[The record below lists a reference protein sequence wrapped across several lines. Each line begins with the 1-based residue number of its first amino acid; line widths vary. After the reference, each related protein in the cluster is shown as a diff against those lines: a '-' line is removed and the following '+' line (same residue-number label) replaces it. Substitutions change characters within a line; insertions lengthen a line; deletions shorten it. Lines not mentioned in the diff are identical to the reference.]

1 MMIQHDETRP
11 IAETAGPLVFN
22 VQKFSIHDGPG
33 IRTTIFFKGCPLRCP
48 WCHNPESQ
56 CFTAETMV
64 DKNGKKEVMGKHYSL
79 EELVDKAAQDIIF
92 YERSG
97 GGVTLSGGEVMA
109 QDMDYIEALMKAL
122 DAEGIRV
129 GIDTS
134 GAVPYERF
142 ERILPYADFF
152 LYDIKIFNN
161 AKHKQYIGVDNSL
174 ILANAKHLSDAG
186 AALYLRLIM
195 IDGVNTDMEKDIK
208 PLIQWLT
215 TNHIQAKKVH
225 LLPYHTLGKDK
236 YTELGR
242 EATLFNVP
250 SRRTLQ
256 LIQDECT
263 RAGYTTVIGG

>member
-1 MMIQHDETRP
+1 MTV
-11 IAETAGPLVFN
+11 TTSAGPLVFN

-56 CFTAETMV
+56 CFSAETMV
-64 DKNGKKEVMGKHYSL
+64 DKNGKEELMGKAYTID
-79 EELVDKAAQDIIF
+79 ELVEKAAQDLIF

-109 QDMDYIEALMKAL
+109 QDMDYIVPLMKRL
-122 DAEGIRV
+122 EEEGMRI

-142 ERILPYADFF
+142 EQVLPYTDFF
-152 LYDIKIFNN
+152 LYDIKMLNRV
-161 AKHKQYIGVDNSL
+161 KHKKYIGADNDL
-174 ILANAKHLSDAG
+174 ILENVKRLSDAG
-186 AALYLRLIM
+186 ATIYLRLIM
-195 IDGVNTDMEKDIK
+195 VGGVNMDMDQDIK
-208 PLIQWLT
+208 PLIQWLV

-242 EATLFNVP
+242 EATLFTVP
-250 SRRTLQ
+250 DRRTLQ
-256 LIQDECT
+256 LIQDEFT
-263 RAGYTTVIGG
+263 AAGYTTVIGG